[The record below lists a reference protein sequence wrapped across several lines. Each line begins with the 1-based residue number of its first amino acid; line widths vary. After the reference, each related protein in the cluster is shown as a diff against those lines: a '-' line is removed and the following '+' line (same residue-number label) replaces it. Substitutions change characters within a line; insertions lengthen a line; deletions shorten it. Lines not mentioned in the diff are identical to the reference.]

1 MRGALAVIL
10 LVLVSLAPMA
20 AYFGWFRT
28 DASRVVPVVLETAG
42 AAAAAPLRSVVGA
55 PMTADEDHA
64 IRSRLWLK
72 YVGRAPLKHNDSL
85 ALPSLPPRV
94 VAPGLLEW
102 RERYAKAEHVGEFI
116 QHSQDARVWIETSAD
131 NEPTFAWFVVSSTT
145 DLPRQ
150 RRVLELEDRSMP
162 QRPEN
167 TLKLELPLTAGDV
180 VGSTAAIGAYSYGV
194 KSRKETFASRPLRC
208 PNGACRVKPTVVAD
222 KDARV
227 VYKSNGG
234 VFMELS
240 GDVWAES
247 NQDGGQL
254 IFFWGVVR
262 ESATQVLFMDA
273 GRNMW
278 LKVKPLPP
286 RNRTLSEGV
295 ILLATGIKD
304 GSEEGSWS
312 PWTLLC
318 NVCDPLRTCRAA
330 LKKQDAERK
339 AKGIGK
345 PLHFVFSVTAMQKFE
360 WQSRFFLYWYNVS
373 QTLTKAGSV
382 TRLLTASRGDHLMN
396 EVPTFVAKPPTE
408 DMARD
413 SYVPY
418 NKITAVLQWIQAKHD
433 QLPPDA
439 IVCIIDVDV
448 VLLEDIAY
456 MAADVERGKP
466 LGAKGFMSFAYDDSP
481 YDRMITRYCKGCKEA
496 DPLAVPYI
504 IHKTDLLELAPKWLA
519 KCREIRADTQPWHQV
534 TDWRAVKGLQL
545 SWTAE
550 QWAYLLSAAEM
561 GLRHAVREDMSSFTG
576 CGVLQLDEPM
586 IHFSD
591 WTKGIDKA
599 GQLFKWSKGMP
610 NALDVVPDVDP
621 KNPCEIDRAMINAL
635 KDARE
640 HVKPTGHVFAN
651 GEHMPEF

>member
-1 MRGALAVIL
+1 LVRYGVVALL
-10 LVLVSLAPMA
+10 LVLLSLAPMA
-20 AYFGWFRT
+20 AYFGWFR
-28 DASRVVPVVLETAG
+28 AAEPVLPVHALAG
-42 AAAAAPLRSVVGA
+42 AAAAPPIDAAWS
-55 PMTADEDHA
+55 ADADHA
-64 IRSRLWLK
+64 VRSRLWQK
-72 YVGRAPLKHNDSL
+72 YVGRAPLKHDQAI
-85 ALPSLPPRV
+85 ALPALPARV
-94 VAPGLLEW
+94 QAPGVLAF
-102 RERYAKAEHVGEFI
+102 RDRFVKGDAAGEFI
-116 QHSQDARVWIETSAD
+116 QHSQDARIWLEIGD
-131 NEPTFAWFVVSSTT
+131 EPAPVFAWFVVQATT
-145 DLPRQ
+145 DNA
-150 RRVLELEDRSMP
+150 RRRRILQLEDRSMP
-162 QRPEN
+162 QRAEN
-167 TLKLELPLTAGDV
+167 TLTLELPLTTSEQVAGD
-180 VGSTAAIGAYSYGV
+180 AAVGAYSYGV
-194 KSRKETFASRPLRC
+194 KSRQETFASHPLRC
-208 PNGACRVKPTVVAD
+208 RDGMCRVPSTTVR
-222 KDARV
+222 KEDARV

-234 VFMELS
+234 VFMELD

-262 ESATQVLFMDA
+262 ESPSQVIFMDA

-286 RNRTLSEGV
+286 RGSTLQDGV
-295 ILLATGIKD
+295 ILLATGQKD
-304 GSEEGSWS
+304 ASEEGSWS

-345 PLHFVFSVTAMQKFE
+345 PLHFVFSVTAMPKFE
-360 WQSRFFLYWYNVS
+360 WQSRFFMYWYNVS
-373 QTLTKAGSV
+373 QTITKRGSV
-382 TRLLTASRGDHLMN
+382 TRLLTAARGDHLMG
-396 EVPTFVAKPPTE
+396 EVPTFVAKPPV
-408 DMARD
+408 DDLSRD
-413 SYVPY
+413 AYVPY
-418 NKITAVLQWIQAKHD
+418 NKITSVLQWIQAKHD
-433 QLPPDA
+433 ELPADA

-456 MAADVERGKP
+456 MVADVERGKP

-481 YDRMITRYCKGCKEA
+481 YDRMIGRYCKGCKEA

-504 IHKTDLLELAPKWLA
+504 IHKTDLLELAPKWLE
-519 KCREIRADTQPWHQV
+519 KCREIRADTQPWHKV

-550 QWAYLLSAAEM
+550 QWAYLLTAAEM
-561 GLRHAVREDMSSFTG
+561 GLRHQVREDMSSFTG

-591 WTKGIDKA
+591 WTKGIDQKGA
-599 GQLFKWSKGMP
+599 VFKWSKGMP

-621 KNPCEIDRAMINAL
+621 NNPCEIDRAMISAL
-635 KDARE
+635 KDARA